1 MKTMKRRIVL
11 LSFLLVLALAMVA
24 CGTEPGATE
33 PGIGEEADTTL
44 DQPLEES
51 EDLVAAT
58 PELGEDTAGLDE
70 GTTDM
75 GEDTVEVVPDASG
88 DVTEPSDEMAETDL
102 TTEEGVVQEDSGAIA
117 GTVEPSPEP
126 LTDDSQ
132 AAGEEPVIPAT
143 GAINMNNLSNMA
155 DFEIYNMNNEQI
167 GDVEAIVID
176 MNSAQIKYIVAGVG
190 GFLGLGEKSVAIP
203 YQMAS
208 LNQPMSE
215 TDAEVDQAVQAGP
228 NAFTVDVTAET
239 LENAPEID
247 LEMFDTNFDLTGDE
261 QSAEVIDEAMNFEQ
275 QEQAIRSYW
284 EEITGM
290 TFDDAQGTMTDESM
304 NQAQDDSTGA
314 VEESAVVTDSTTSE
328 MTDSTMQSG
337 MAQYVLAQQLLDAN
351 IVDQASMMNQQDA
364 DLVTEDEDVVGT
376 EQDDADVVAEDE
388 SAMAETQGQEY
399 QELGEVEDIVID
411 AQSGQVRYAAIDFND
426 DAFAAQD
433 QVATEDQ
440 VTTEEQ
446 ATTDEGLI
454 EDDVLTPIPL
464 QNLQWNP
471 EEQTLSYDGTQPLQD
486 LPTITY
492 EQLQGDTGIWDVDID
507 NFWGIDNLDN
517 EINETE

>member
-1 MKTMKRRIVL
+1 MKRRIVL

-88 DVTEPSDEMAETDL
+88 DVTEPSDEMAESETDL

-203 YQMAS
+203 YQMVS
-208 LNQPMSE
+208 LNQPMAE
-215 TDAEVDQAVQAGP
+215 TDAEIDQSVQAAP

-290 TFDDAQGTMTDESM
+290 TFDDAQGAMTDESM
-304 NQAQDDSTGA
+304 NQAQDGSTGA
-314 VEESAVVTDSTTSE
+314 VDESAVVTDSATSE
-328 MTDSTMQSG
+328 MTDDSMMQSG
-337 MAQYVLAQQLLDAN
+337 MPQYVLAQQLLDAT
-351 IVDQASMMNQQDA
+351 IVDQAAAMNQQDT
-364 DLVTEDEDVVGT
+364 DLVTEDEDAVGT
-376 EQDDADVVAEDE
+376 EPDADVVAEDE
-388 SAMAETQGQEY
+388 SVVAETQGLDY

-433 QVATEDQ
+433 QMATEDQ

-471 EEQTLSYDGTQPLQD
+471 EEQTLSYNGTQALQD

-492 EQLQGDTGIWDVDID
+492 EQLQGDTSVWDFDID

-517 EINETE
+517 EVNETE